1 MRFPR
6 GAALT
11 GRRPSGNIHPSKVL
25 DKYEENVSAE
35 QQKTQ
40 ENARFSS
47 PHEDQRRPGNHQ
59 GQKAQGSKARFCLMN
74 ERLAPLERIRRK
86 SDFASLYRDGGRLR
100 GRYFHLV
107 FRRNELGHSRLAV
120 VAGRKVGSAVVRN
133 RVKRRLRE
141 LFRRHKELLREPT
154 DLIVIARP
162 ESGDAPWAEFREAYF
177 SSLTT
182 IFRKRISS

>member
-1 MRFPR
+1 MTGR
-6 GAALT
+6 GA
-11 GRRPSGNIHPSKVL
+11 SGNIHPSKVL
-25 DKYEENVSAE
+25 DKHEENVSAE

-40 ENARFSS
+40 KNARFPS
-47 PHEDQRRPGNHQ
+47 PHEDQRRPGSHQ
-59 GQKAQGSKARFCLMN
+59 EQKAQGSKARFCRMN
-74 ERLAPLERIRRK
+74 ERLTPLERIRRK
-86 SDFASLYRDGGRLR
+86 SDFARLYRDGGRIR

-120 VAGRKVGSAVVRN
+120 VASRKVGSAVVRN

-141 LFRRHKELLREPT
+141 LFRRNKELLREPT

-162 ESGDAPWAEFREAYF
+162 ESGDAPWAEFREGYF